1 MWWLIF
7 GVLGPFYLFAPIVV
21 WATQRLPVIP
31 MRRVPRGEVPEP
43 LAPVI
48 AEWEAEL
55 GSTGLELVAI
65 HQSTPGSGSPH
76 WTPAHAGHVLHFA
89 DRGRGLHALH
99 YLTPAGRWRVFVTEL
114 ANGEEVATGSMVSG
128 DIFARDPRVYG
139 LRVPAKYDLRR
150 LYALHRAHL
159 EHVVRPGATGVM
171 REGAA
176 LLEMVPERERG
187 FMERR
192 HAQGELAGKG
202 DVYRPTF
209 RSAFLWTWRMLP
221 PLAQIRKRRHA
232 RLRRTLEAAMGDDPR
247 RE

>member
-1 MWWLIF
+1 MLWLIL

-55 GSTGLELVAI
+55 GSTGLALVAI
-65 HQSTPGSGSPH
+65 HQSTLGSGSPH

-89 DRGRGLHALH
+89 DPRRGLHGLQ
-99 YLTPAGRWRVFVTEL
+99 YLTSAGRWRVFVTEL
-114 ANGEEVATGSMVSG
+114 ANGEEVATGSMPSG
-128 DIFARDPRVYG
+128 DIFARDPRVHG
-139 LRVPAKYDLRR
+139 VRAPATYDLRR
-150 LYALHRAHL
+150 LYALHLAHL
-159 EHVVRPGATGVM
+159 EHVVRPGAFGVM
-171 REGAA
+171 REGPA
-176 LLEMVPERERG
+176 LLEMVPERERD
-187 FMERR
+187 FMERQ
-192 HAQGELAGKG
+192 HAHGELVGKG
-202 DVYRPTF
+202 DVYRPTL

-221 PLAQIRKRRHA
+221 PLAQIRGMRHA
-232 RLRRTLEAAMGDDPR
+232 RLRRTLEAAMGDDTR